1 MAHSMANNMSHKL
14 SHTMIRGRTYYTNF
28 RLNDSTSF
36 VRLSLGTDSRKQ
48 AEVIMNQIRPFIP
61 LVQNGTM
68 SLEEFK
74 QKMQGYRDATKKD
87 FDEYLLNWL
96 RGGLEEAK
104 RLPELGRYHKEITG
118 EPLSPPDTANEA
130 RGYANHY
137 LGKMYSGEDMTA
149 QMMIAALKMK
159 KLDVKDA
166 DLDQIHRISSQIDM
180 NQALMS
186 QAYEAFYSGNLTRY
200 QQIIDSMGSAL
211 QNAIPE
217 VNPAPVEQN
226 TSTIGEPD
234 SAYGPRLL
242 GAWNDYIKDKGQK
255 WRKQTANE
263 NQRFFDVLCHVVG
276 NVPIDSVTKQHIR
289 DSLKVAENLPT
300 RTRLPYSR
308 MSLAECIDYDVP
320 EDDLIAS
327 EHVHKHL
334 KLWRSLFKT
343 YLVDQKDILIK
354 SPTDG
359 ISYEVKSN
367 RGGNYTASELSR
379 IKEYLFAL
387 PDSDY
392 RKWYFLTLVHTGA
405 RRSEIAE
412 IRKHHIR
419 KDDETGR
426 WYTFI
431 EGGKTEHARRQ
442 VPIHKAIEAG
452 LLACVEN
459 RKDSDPVFGNLPNY
473 TTITYDWV
481 ELLRVLEIPD
491 YNEFGLKRRVHS
503 LRHTFISNAIASVGN
518 QALVQFV
525 VGHSRTQSLGITA
538 RYTHTPPLKALLP
551 VIDWASRK

>member
-1 MAHSMANNMSHKL
+1 MSQQPYQIRHAYL
-14 SHTMIRGRTYYTNF
+14 RGRQWYTNF
-28 RLNDSTSF
+28 KINASDRF
-36 VRLSLGTDSRKQ
+36 VRLTLGTDSFKQ
-48 AEVIMNQIRPFIP
+48 ADLIMNQIRPYIP
-61 LVQNGTM
+61 LVQNGSM
-68 SLEEFK
+68 SLDEFK
-74 QKMQGYRDATKKD
+74 LHLQGFRDATKKD

-130 RGYANHY
+130 QGYANSYMGH
-137 LGKMYSGEDMTA
+137 MYNGNDISARMMTA
-149 QMMIAALKMK
+149 ALRKQMLT
-159 KLDVKDA
+159 VNES
-166 DLDQIHRISSQIDM
+166 DLDQVHHIASQIDM

-186 QAYEAFYSGNLTRY
+186 QAYEAFYSGDLTRY

-211 QNAIPE
+211 QNAAPA
-217 VNPAPVEQN
+217 VTPAPVDQN
-226 TSTIGEPD
+226 TATIAETEPAH
-234 SAYGPRLL
+234 SPSLL
-242 GAWNDYIKDKGQK
+242 EAWNAYIKDKGQK

-263 NQRFFDVLCHVVG
+263 NQRFFDVLFHVVG
-276 NVPIDSVTKQHIR
+276 DVPVDSVKKQHIR

-300 RTRLPYSR
+300 RTKRPYSR

-343 YLVDQKDILIK
+343 YLVDQKDILTK

-359 ISYEVKSN
+359 ITYEVKPN
-367 RGGNYTASELSR
+367 RGGSYTSSELGR

-387 PDSDY
+387 PDSNY
-392 RKWYFLTLVHTGA
+392 RKWYFLTLIYTGA
-405 RRSEIAE
+405 RRGEIGA
-412 IRKHHIR
+412 ICRNHIR
-419 KDDETGR
+419 KDEETGR
-426 WYTFI
+426 WYIFI

-452 LLACVEN
+452 LLSCIKN
-459 RKDSDPVFGNLPNY
+459 LKDSDHVFGNLPNY
-473 TTITYDWV
+473 TTVTTDWV
-481 ELLRVLEIPD
+481 DMMNGLDIPD
-491 YNEFGLKRRVHS
+491 YNEFELKRRVHS

-518 QALVQFV
+518 SSLVQFV

-538 RYTHTPPLKALLP
+538 RYTHTPPLKDLLA
-551 VIDWASRK
+551 VVDSANQ

>member
-1 MAHSMANNMSHKL
+1 MVHSMANNVSHKL

-68 SLEEFK
+68 SLEVFK
-74 QKMQGYRDATKKD
+74 HKMQGYRAATKQD

-96 RGGLEEAK
+96 NGGLEEAK
-104 RLPELGRYHKEITG
+104 RLPELGRYHKQITG
-118 EPLSPPDTANEA
+118 EPLSPSNTANEA
-130 RGYANHY
+130 RDYANHY

-159 KLDVKDA
+159 KLDVKDT
-166 DLDQIHRISSQIDM
+166 DLDQINSIASQIDM

-186 QAYEAFYSGNLTRY
+186 QAYEAFYSGDLTRY
-200 QQIIDSMGSAL
+200 HQIIDSMGSVL
-211 QNAIPE
+211 QNAAPAVI
-217 VNPAPVEQN
+217 PAPVQQN
-226 TSTIGEPD
+226 TAKIAETEPVD
-234 SAYGPRLL
+234 RPSLL
-242 GAWNDYIKDKGQK
+242 EAWKDYIKDKGQK

-263 NQRFFDVLCHVVG
+263 NQRFFDVLYHVVG
-276 NVPIDSVTKQHIR
+276 DIPVDKISKQHIR
-289 DSLKVAENLPT
+289 EALKVAENLPT
-300 RTRLPYSR
+300 RTKLPYSR
-308 MSLAECIDYDVP
+308 MSLVECIDYDVP

-343 YLVDQKDILIK
+343 YLVDQKDILTK

-359 ISYEVKSN
+359 ITYEVKPN
-367 RGGNYTASELSR
+367 RGGSYTTSELSR

-392 RKWYFLTLVHTGA
+392 RKWYFLTLIYTGA
-405 RRSEIAE
+405 RRGEIAD
-412 IRKHHIR
+412 ILKHHIR
-419 KDDETGR
+419 KDEETGR
-426 WYTFI
+426 WYIFI

-452 LLACVEN
+452 LLSCIKN
-459 RKDSDPVFGNLPNY
+459 LKDSDHVFAKLPNY
-473 TTITYDWV
+473 TTVTTDWV
-481 ELLRVLEIPD
+481 VMMKGLDIPD
-491 YNEFGLKRRVHS
+491 YNEFELKRRVHS
-503 LRHTFISNAIASVGN
+503 LRHTFISSAITSVGN
-518 QALVQFV
+518 SSLVQFV

-538 RYTHTPPLKALLP
+538 RYTHTPDLKDLLK
-551 VIDWASRK
+551 VVDAI

>member
-1 MAHSMANNMSHKL
+1 MANNMSHKL

>member
-1 MAHSMANNMSHKL
+1 MANNMSHKL

-28 RLNDSTSF
+28 RLNDSTRF
-36 VRLSLGTDSRKQ
+36 IRVSLGTDSLKQ
-48 AEVIMNQIRPFIP
+48 AEMLMSQVRPFIP

-68 SLEEFK
+68 SVEVFK
-74 QKMQGYRDATKKD
+74 LRLQGFRDATKKD

-130 RGYANHY
+130 QGYANHH
-137 LGKMYSGEDMTA
+137 LDKMYSGDDMTA
-149 QMMIAALKMK
+149 RMMIAALKTK

-166 DLDQIHRISSQIDM
+166 DLDQINRVSSQIDM

-186 QAYEAFYSGNLTRY
+186 QAYEAFYSRDLTRY

-211 QNAIPE
+211 QNAVPP

-226 TSTIGEPD
+226 IETITEAAPA
-234 SAYGPRLL
+234 SGPRLL
-242 GAWNDYIKDKGQK
+242 EAWYDYIKDKGQK

-263 NQRFFDVLCHVVG
+263 NQRFFDILYHVVG
-276 NVPIDSVTKQHIR
+276 DIPVDKISKQHIR
-289 DSLKVAENLPT
+289 EALKVAENLPT

-308 MSLAECIDYDVP
+308 MSLVECIDYDVP

-343 YLVDQKDILIK
+343 YLVDQKDILTK

-359 ISYEVKSN
+359 ISYEVKPN

-392 RKWYFLTLVHTGA
+392 RKWYFLTLVYTGA
-405 RRSEIAE
+405 RRGEIE
-412 IRKHHIR
+412 KIRKHHIR
-419 KDDETGR
+419 KDEETGR
-426 WYTFI
+426 WYIFI
-431 EGGKTEHARRQ
+431 DGGKTEHARRQ
-442 VPIHKAIEAG
+442 VPIHRAIEAG
-452 LLACVEN
+452 LLACVESL
-459 RKDSDPVFGNLPNY
+459 KDSDSVFNLPNY
-473 TTITYDWV
+473 TTITEDWV
-481 ELLRVLEIPD
+481 GLLRLLDIPD

-503 LRHTFISNAIASVGN
+503 LRHTFISNAIAAVGN
-518 QALVQFV
+518 STLVQFV
-525 VGHSRTQSLGITA
+525 VGHSRTQLLGITA
-538 RYTHTPPLKALLP
+538 RYTHTPPLKDLLT
-551 VIDWASRK
+551 VIDCIH

>member
-1 MAHSMANNMSHKL
+1 MANNMSHKL

-28 RLNDSTSF
+28 RLNDSTRF
-36 VRLSLGTDSRKQ
+36 IRVSLGTDSLKQ
-48 AEVIMNQIRPFIP
+48 AEMLMSQVRPFIP

-68 SLEEFK
+68 SVEVFK
-74 QKMQGYRDATKKD
+74 LRLQGFRDATKKD

-118 EPLSPPDTANEA
+118 QPLSPPDTANEA
-130 RGYANHY
+130 QGYANHH
-137 LGKMYSGEDMTA
+137 LDKMYSGDDMTA

-166 DLDQIHRISSQIDM
+166 DLDQINRVSSQIDM

-186 QAYEAFYSGNLTRY
+186 QAYEAFYSRDLTRY

-211 QNAIPE
+211 QNAVPP

-226 TSTIGEPD
+226 IETITEAAP
-234 SAYGPRLL
+234 AHTPRLL
-242 GAWNDYIKDKGQK
+242 EAWNVYIKDKGQK

-263 NQRFFDVLCHVVG
+263 NQRFFDVLYHVVG
-276 NVPIDSVTKQHIR
+276 DIPVDSVKKQHIR

-300 RTRLPYSR
+300 RTKLPYSR

-343 YLVDQKDILIK
+343 YLVDQKDILTK

-359 ISYEVKSN
+359 ITYEVKPN
-367 RGGNYTASELSR
+367 RGGSYTASELSR
-379 IKEYLFAL
+379 IKEHLFAL

-392 RKWYFLTLVHTGA
+392 RKWYFLTLIYTGA
-405 RRSEIAE
+405 RRGEIAD
-412 IRKHHIR
+412 ILKHHIR
-419 KDDETGR
+419 KDEETER
-426 WYTFI
+426 WYIFI

-452 LLACVEN
+452 LLSCIKN
-459 RKDSDPVFGNLPNY
+459 LKDSEQVFGNLPNY

-481 ELLRVLEIPD
+481 ELLRVLDIPD

-518 QALVQFV
+518 SSLVQFV

-538 RYTHTPPLKALLP
+538 RYTHTPDLKDLIPVVDAL
-551 VIDWASRK
+551 

>member
-1 MAHSMANNMSHKL
+1 
-14 SHTMIRGRTYYTNF
+14 
-28 RLNDSTSF
+28 
-36 VRLSLGTDSRKQ
+36 
-48 AEVIMNQIRPFIP
+48 MNQIRPFIP

-74 QKMQGYRDATKKD
+74 QKMLGYRNATKKD

-118 EPLSPPDTANEA
+118 EPLSPSDTANEA
-130 RGYANHY
+130 RRYANHY

-149 QMMIAALKMK
+149 QMMVAALKMK
-159 KLDVKDA
+159 KLDVNES
-166 DLDQIHRISSQIDM
+166 DLDQVHHIASQIDM

-186 QAYEAFYSGNLTRY
+186 QAYEAFYSGDLTRY

-211 QNAIPE
+211 QNAAPAVI
-217 VNPAPVEQN
+217 PAPVEQN
-226 TSTIGEPD
+226 TATIAETEPAD
-234 SAYGPRLL
+234 RPSLL
-242 GAWNDYIKDKGQK
+242 EAWKDYIKDKGQK

-263 NQRFFDVLCHVVG
+263 NQRFFDVLSHVVG
-276 NVPIDSVTKQHIR
+276 DIPVDKISKQHIR
-289 DSLKVAENLPT
+289 EALKVAENLPT
-300 RTRLPYSR
+300 RTKLPYSK

-343 YLVDQKDILIK
+343 YLVDQKDILTK

-359 ISYEVKSN
+359 ITYEVKPN
-367 RGGNYTASELSR
+367 RGGSYTSSELGR

-387 PDSDY
+387 PDSNY
-392 RKWYFLTLVHTGA
+392 RKWYFLTLIYTGA
-405 RRSEIAE
+405 RRGEIGA
-412 IRKHHIR
+412 ICRNHIR
-419 KDDETGR
+419 KDEETGR
-426 WYTFI
+426 WYIFI

-452 LLACVEN
+452 LLSCIKN
-459 RKDSDPVFGNLPNY
+459 LKDSEHVFGNLPNY

-481 ELLRVLEIPD
+481 ELLRVLDIPD

-503 LRHTFISNAIASVGN
+503 LRHTFISYAIASVGN
-518 QALVQFV
+518 SSLVQFV

-538 RYTHTPPLKALLP
+538 RYTHTPALKDLLSVVDAL
-551 VIDWASRK
+551 